1 MLTYLNMHGG
11 FRNMKKIIIAVIAV
25 VLVAA
30 VAVGGYF
37 VLSNREQEPAE
48 LVVYRDDFL
57 EGISLIDRFVVNPDR
72 YKNALINEYQMGEE
86 VANSFYES
94 PEEWL
99 AYEQIL
105 ELDSN
110 SENDL
115 TIYGF
120 EVKDNGKNGI
130 YISTN
135 LGVELGIAAG
145 ASEPASASFSVLCSN
160 GELSSEDVKALADK
174 MEVSVIYSKTPT
186 EYADGSESVEEK
198 KTAPVL
204 FREGQ

>member
-1 MLTYLNMHGG
+1 
-11 FRNMKKIIIAVIAV
+11 MKKILIAAIAV

-30 VAVGGYF
+30 LGIGGYF
-37 VLSNREQEPAE
+37 VLSDNKEPEE
-48 LVVYRDDFL
+48 LLVYRDDFV
-57 EGISLIDRFVVNPDR
+57 EGINLLDRMVTNPDR
-72 YKNALINEYQMGEE
+72 YKAALVKEYQMGED
-86 VANSFYES
+86 VANKFYEA

-99 AYEQIL
+99 AYEQIIIL
-105 ELDSN
+105 KNVSD
-110 SENDL
+110 ENL

-135 LGVELGIAAG
+135 LGGELGIASG
-145 ASEPASASFSVLCSN
+145 ALEPATASFSVLCSD
-160 GELSSEDVKALADK
+160 GELSSEEVKALADR

-186 EYADGSESVEEK
+186 EYNDGSESVEET

-204 FREGQ
+204 FRETK